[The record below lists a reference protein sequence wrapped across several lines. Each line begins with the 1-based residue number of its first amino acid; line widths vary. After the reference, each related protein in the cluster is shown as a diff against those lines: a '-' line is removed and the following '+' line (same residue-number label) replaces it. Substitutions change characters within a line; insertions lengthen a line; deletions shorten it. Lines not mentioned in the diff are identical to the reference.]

1 MFTNA
6 LGSMLNCIRVQR
18 GGKRRRKITIK
29 HLYRCEPMHRLGY
42 IYYIYS
48 VVILFLPFFLENRFR
63 VNVKR
68 RSTLRDQRERVKNS
82 IPNQKIQN
90 EENRNWFYHHHHHH
104 RHKGNNNKKN
114 DIRCLRS
121 ATRNIIEAAPNN
133 NEPKKKKRRSLVK

>member
-1 MFTNA
+1 
-6 LGSMLNCIRVQR
+6 
-18 GGKRRRKITIK
+18 
-29 HLYRCEPMHRLGY
+29 MHRLGY

-133 NEPKKKKRRSLVK
+133 NEPKKKKGDLL